1 MVYIFMKFNNKTL
14 FNITFLLVTQS
25 GYNKYLIIL

>member
-14 FNITFLLVTQS
+14 FNIFLLVTQN